1 LLPKPLLQSR
11 REGTNVTPAWLT
23 PEHDPW
29 LETVIES
36 LVSCEGVASADA
48 DACVDQLAFGARSRG
63 IASATVAGVWHVLR
77 GFSRTEVDAR
87 VEPKELRAEI
97 FALAA
102 RASALEALQST
113 CAKHE
118 VSADLLRRWLYAD
131 VPSARVVRV
140 EELPSASQLRDAY
153 NMALAQGLLATCRRV
168 TITADELRA
177 VVRAAKLRGLL
188 VTIDAEGP
196 KVHASGPLALFR
208 QTRKYAHAIA
218 SFLPALVTG
227 ARFSL
232 EGELEEGTLR
242 IDDASP
248 LPRAWPEPVSA
259 DSTFE
264 RTLSKALARSGA
276 GWSLRRDPIV
286 IEAGGELFFP
296 DFVLER
302 GAERVVVEVVGF
314 WTPDYLERKASQLAK
329 VTAAP
334 MIVCLDETL
343 ACDPSRVS
351 NADVLRFRRRL
362 DPKVLIEAAN
372 RASSKTHGAE
382 KVLSSPAVE

>member
-1 LLPKPLLQSR
+1 MLPKPLLQSR
-11 REGTNVTPAWLT
+11 REGTTITPAWLL
-23 PEHDPW
+23 PEHDEW
-29 LETVIES
+29 LETLIES
-36 LVSCEGVASADA
+36 LVSCEGLSSAGA

-77 GFSRTEVDAR
+77 TFSRTEVDAR
-87 VEPKELRAEI
+87 VDPKELRAEL

-102 RASALEALQST
+102 ATSVDEAIQHACVKHDVASDSI
-113 CAKHE
+113 
-118 VSADLLRRWLYAD
+118 RRWLYAD

-140 EELPSASQLRDAY
+140 EELPSPNQLRDAY
-153 NMALAQGLLATCRRV
+153 NMTLAQGLLATCRSV
-168 TITADELRA
+168 TISADEVRA

-188 VTIDAEGP
+188 VTVDAQGP
-196 KVHASGPLALFR
+196 KVHASGPLSLFR
-208 QTRKYAHAIA
+208 QTRKYAHALA

-232 EGELEEGTLR
+232 EGEAEEGNLR

-259 DSTFE
+259 DGVFE
-264 RTLSKALARSGA
+264 RALAKALARSDSE
-276 GWSLRRDPIV
+276 WTLRREPLV
-286 IEAGGELFFP
+286 IESCGELFFP

-302 GAERVVVEVVGF
+302 GADRVVVEIVGF
-314 WTPDYLERKASQLAK
+314 WTPDYLERKAAHLAK
-329 VTAAP
+329 AEGTP

-343 ACDPSRVS
+343 ACDPSRVT

-362 DPKVLIEAAN
+362 DPRALLEAAE
-372 RASSKTHGAE
+372 RAVRRTC
-382 KVLSSPAVE
+382 